1 MLRGQGTQLIQ
12 MGEGGGHATDR
23 GRLRP
28 FVEGRGP
35 RRQQWCHV
43 RRGRVQRS
51 PVCGTGMVAAFAEWV
66 CRRDDHYI
74 VLRGGGGEEVC
85 ARSEYVHQ
93 GADRDVVLQHVQVA
107 CSKGRRGGCR
117 VEGRGVSPGPE
128 VDRLPVHVVRLGQGD
143 PGEASVRQEVVAEDR
158 LRAGVLHNNRGRMR
172 VRGHCWRDLARAV
185 VRCRGPG
192 ALDDVG
198 GAVDLPW
205 LD

>member
-1 MLRGQGTQLIQ
+1 MLQTVGGCAPSSKAEGQGGSSGVMYGAGACSAVRCAELAWWRPLLS
-12 MGEGGGHATDR
+12 GCAGGTTTTLCSAAA
-23 GRLRP
+23 
-28 FVEGRGP
+28 V
-35 RRQQWCHV
+35 V
-43 RRGRVQRS
+43 RRFV
-51 PVCGTGMVAAFAEWV
+51 PVLSTCT
-66 CRRDDHYI
+66 R
-74 VLRGGGGEEVC
+74 
-85 ARSEYVHQ
+85 

-107 CSKGRRGGCR
+107 CSKGHRGGCR
-117 VEGRGVSPGPE
+117 MEGRGVSPGPE

-192 ALDDVG
+192 AFDDVV
-198 GAVDLPW
+198 GAVDLLW